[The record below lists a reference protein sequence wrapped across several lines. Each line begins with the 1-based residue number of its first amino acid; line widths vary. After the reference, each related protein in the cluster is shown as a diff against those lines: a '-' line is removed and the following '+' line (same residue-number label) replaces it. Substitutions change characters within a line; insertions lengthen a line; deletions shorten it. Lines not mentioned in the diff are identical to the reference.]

1 MTTLLKKL
9 TQLKTSNNLNGEQ
22 VIEEDAPKEVGESL
36 SPFKQGYGMSKKCGG
51 NSHNLKSSLEKT
63 YETFERKCKED
74 VAEQEKLKHGYIT
87 EQKGKKTALLNT
99 EEKLKNLHDK
109 VDETTEEIE
118 VLNKDCR
125 KVLIEPEVYLPNVDK
140 KASVKFW
147 IGLFFLMPL
156 AAYIFIFYISTSF
169 SAFFREF
176 DPEVSLF
183 QGMFDPQALSKAYE
197 AGGLELGFVLFIPF
211 VFFGLGYLIHM
222 FQEKKGLKNGL
233 KIAALFLITF
243 VFDAILA
250 YLIDEK
256 LYNLTKTFDS
266 EEFNFGIA
274 FTRVNFWLIIFAGFV
289 SYIVWGLVFDF
300 VMKEYADRDKIK
312 IFIKEKQG
320 EIKEKEQKVTNL
332 KELVTS
338 QKEVISAI
346 KIRISELQNIIDGFI
361 LPVMNYKAL
370 STGLL
375 EGWQGY
381 ISAELPLGK
390 EEKEA
395 LLIDCRKVYDKHI
408 QDLEINT
415 DTYQN
420 KIYTKKL

>member
-9 TQLKTSNNLNGEQ
+9 TKLKPSNDLNGAQ
-22 VIEEDAPKEVGESL
+22 IDSKESLDKDEKSL
-36 SPFKQGYGMSKKCGG
+36 SPFREGYGMSKKCAG
-51 NSHNLKSSLEKT
+51 NPQNLKASLEKT
-63 YETFERKCKED
+63 YEAFEKKCKED
-74 VAEQEKLKHGYIT
+74 VAEQHKLKHGYVT
-87 EQKGKKTALLNT
+87 EQKGKKTTLLNA
-99 EEKLKNLHDK
+99 EEKLKNLNHK
-109 VDETTEEIE
+109 AEETKKEIE
-118 VLNKDCR
+118 ELNKDCR
-125 KVLIEPEVYLPNVDK
+125 KVLTEPELYLPNVDK

-176 DPEVSLF
+176 DPGISLF
-183 QGMFDPQALSKAYE
+183 HGIFDPQALSKAYE

-222 FQEKKGLKNGL
+222 FQENKGLKSGL
-233 KIAALFLITF
+233 KIGVLFLITF
-243 VFDAILA
+243 LFDAILA

-256 LYNLTKTFDS
+256 LYNLTKTYDS
-266 EEFNFGIA
+266 EVFNISIA
-274 FTRVNFWLIIFAGFV
+274 FQSISFWLIIFAGFV

-312 IFIKEKQG
+312 AFIKERKEEIEEKKQ
-320 EIKEKEQKVTNL
+320 KLLNF
-332 KELVTS
+332 KELIS
-338 QKEVISAI
+338 FQKEMISTI
-346 KIRISELQNIIDGFI
+346 KVRISELQNIIDGFI

-370 STGLL
+370 STELL

-381 ISAELPLGK
+381 ISAELPLGR
-390 EEKEA
+390 EEKEN
-395 LLIDCRKVYDKHI
+395 LLTDCRKVYDKHI
-408 QDLEINT
+408 QDLDIDT

-420 KIYTKKL
+420 KVYTKKL